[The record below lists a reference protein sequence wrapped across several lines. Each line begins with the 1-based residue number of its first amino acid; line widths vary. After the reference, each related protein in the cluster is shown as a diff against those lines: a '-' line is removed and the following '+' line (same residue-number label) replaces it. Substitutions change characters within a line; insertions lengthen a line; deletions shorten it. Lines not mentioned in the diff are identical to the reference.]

1 VLQDRLKF
9 GEKRPPIHATVR
21 NRRGT
26 REVADYAFCLLYS
39 FEGEAGIANL
49 GGRMVINMSSTP
61 EFVRSVPPAG
71 RYFLVLYSSVGL
83 LATIGAG
90 SLGPTLANFVLWPLL
105 FRTNPQT
112 WVAVIFIVFIMVFV
126 SELNNPRDKTAGAF
140 LFSIFTEP
148 NAAKEEATNAGISSA
163 IGLAA
168 MLTIFTLLLPR
179 LEDAYLEA
187 QGNAAIAGGFWSS
200 ANFFGIVYYLKQHQH
215 SLDFAGYCFGFSL
228 VGISLIIAYLTSQ
241 LSRGAALLGL
251 VLSAGFY
258 KGLDRSLD
266 IPLSPGL
273 WVLLIFFTLLS
284 FGCIIGFVVALKD
297 IYVYRL
303 FAKMASLDDQVVAF
317 LAGVTSKI
325 QPAVMAATKCAV
337 ASYLFIGLGA
347 SSVMISPW
355 FNSVGMLN
363 GIVLQYVLFWPL
375 IAFFAAPVRTAA
387 VFIGLYYL
395 AAYGKELKQTGSA
408 PVQDERYA
416 RST

>member
-1 VLQDRLKF
+1 
-9 GEKRPPIHATVR
+9 
-21 NRRGT
+21 
-26 REVADYAFCLLYS
+26 
-39 FEGEAGIANL
+39 
-49 GGRMVINMSSTP
+49 
-61 EFVRSVPPAG
+61 
-71 RYFLVLYSSVGL
+71 
-83 LATIGAG
+83 
-90 SLGPTLANFVLWPLL
+90 
-105 FRTNPQT
+105 
-112 WVAVIFIVFIMVFV
+112 
-126 SELNNPRDKTAGAF
+126 
-140 LFSIFTEP
+140 
-148 NAAKEEATNAGISSA
+148 
-163 IGLAA
+163 
-168 MLTIFTLLLPR
+168 
-179 LEDAYLEA
+179 
-187 QGNAAIAGGFWSS
+187 
-200 ANFFGIVYYLKQHQH
+200 
-215 SLDFAGYCFGFSL
+215 
-228 VGISLIIAYLTSQ
+228 